1 MDNKKIRIGI
11 IAEYNP
17 FHNGHIYQIN
27 EIKKR
32 WPNSEIIVSMSGKYV
47 QRGQLAITTFEQR
60 KKIALE
66 NGVDEVYELPFEYA
80 TQAAHI
86 FAQGAI
92 KQLNEHKIDLLVF
105 GSETNQIDDFYLI
118 AKTIKDNEKYYYELI
133 RSKMKEGIS
142 FPKANQLV
150 LEKLINKSFTLPNDI
165 LGLEYVKA
173 IVNNDFKI
181 KAHCIKRVIGFNSD
195 EIIDNITSATNIRKM
210 IFAQDH
216 SYKKYTP
223 MIFETIPDKIENYYK
238 DFQKIVIN
246 SSNEELKQIK
256 LISEGMEN
264 LFKKHINEKT
274 YEDFVNKTNSKRYTS
289 SRIQRAML
297 YVLLQIKKEENI

>member
-32 WPNSEIIVSMSGKYV
+32 WPNSKIIVSMSGKYV

-66 NGVDEVYELPFEYA
+66 NGVNEVYELPFEYA

-92 KQLNEHKIDLLVF
+92 KQLNEHKINLLVF

-118 AKTIKDNEKYYYELI
+118 AKAIKDNEKYYYELI
-133 RSKMKEGIS
+133 SHFMGNRWGNSGNSVRLYFLGSKITADGDCSHE
-142 FPKANQLV
+142 
-150 LEKLINKSFTLPNDI
+150 
-165 LGLEYVKA
+165 
-173 IVNNDFKI
+173 
-181 KAHCIKRVIGFNSD
+181 IKRRLLLGDKRLPQS
-195 EIIDNITSATNIRKM
+195 
-210 IFAQDH
+210 
-216 SYKKYTP
+216 KYQYP
-223 MIFETIPDKIENYYK
+223 F
-238 DFQKIVIN
+238 
-246 SSNEELKQIK
+246 
-256 LISEGMEN
+256 
-264 LFKKHINEKT
+264 
-274 YEDFVNKTNSKRYTS
+274 
-289 SRIQRAML
+289 
-297 YVLLQIKKEENI
+297 LQN

>member
-32 WPNSEIIVSMSGKYV
+32 WPNSKIIVSMSGKYV

-86 FAQGAI
+86 FAEGAI
-92 KQLNEHKIDLLVF
+92 KQLNKHKIDLLVF

-118 AKTIKDNEKYYYELI
+118 AKAIKDNEKYYYELI

-150 LEKLINKSFTLPNDI
+150 LEKLINKSFSLPNDI

-173 IVNNDFKI
+173 IVNNNFQI
-181 KAHCIKRVIGFNSD
+181 EAHCIKRVVDFNSD
-195 EIIDNITSATNIRKM
+195 KIIDNITSATNIRKM
-210 IFAQDH
+210 IFAQDN

-223 MIFETIPDKIENYYK
+223 MIFESIPDKIENYYK
-238 DFQKIVIN
+238 DFQKIVVN

-264 LFKKHINEKT
+264 LFKKHIDAKT
-274 YEDFVNKTNSKRYTS
+274 YEDFVNRTNSKRYTS

>member
-66 NGVDEVYELPFEYA
+66 NGVDEVYELSFEYA

-165 LGLEYVKA
+165 LGLEYVKV

-181 KAHCIKRVIGFNSD
+181 KAHCIKRVVGFNSD

-210 IFAQDH
+210 IFAQDN

-223 MIFETIPDKIENYYK
+223 MIFESIPDKIENYYK

-264 LFKKHINEKT
+264 LFKKHIDAKT
-274 YEDFVNKTNSKRYTS
+274 YEDFVNRTNSKRYTS